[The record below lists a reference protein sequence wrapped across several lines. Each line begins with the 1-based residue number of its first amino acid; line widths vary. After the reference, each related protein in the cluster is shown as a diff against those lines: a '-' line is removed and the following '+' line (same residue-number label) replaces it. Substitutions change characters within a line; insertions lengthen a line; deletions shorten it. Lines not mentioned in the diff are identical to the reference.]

1 MNLLIHDL
9 SQERRHEAEKAYPG
23 WKIIRDSGA
32 VKPCVGCFS
41 CWNRTPGQCA
51 IRDGYEDIGA
61 LFHRAEEVVVISR
74 YTFGGF
80 SGFVKNVFD
89 RCLGYALPHFEVVDG
104 ESHHKRRYDEDKP
117 FSFIFYGHG
126 LGEKEK
132 DAARRYVKAVCAN
145 VRCHVKSVDFR
156 DWPEDDSSDRKVSA
170 VSLGKVVLLN
180 GSMRVNG
187 NTSRLSEKL
196 IGQMKRERE
205 SLSLGKHLNDLPSL
219 VNAMK
224 EATDIVVCTPLYLD
238 GLPSQVIRFMEAMRR
253 EYRGE
258 SKRIYVLAN
267 MGLYE
272 SRQLVNLFDA
282 VRQWCGAMGF
292 HYCGGLGVSAGELI
306 GVLMQHLPFNVGF
319 TRNVARGMKRLAEA
333 MDAGQPAEDIFAE
346 PFCFPRWLYIRI
358 ANSGWKKMAKANGL
372 KPEDL
377 FRRIQA
383 DSEDCPR

>member
-1 MNLLIHDL
+1 MKLLIHDL
-9 SQERRHEAEKAYPG
+9 GRDKWRETEEAYPE
-23 WKIIRDSGA
+23 WKVLRDNGAIR
-32 VKPCVGCFS
+32 PCVGCFS
-41 CWNRTPGQCA
+41 CWNRTPGRCA
-51 IRDGYEDIGA
+51 IRDSYENIGA
-61 LFHRAEEVVVISR
+61 LFHCAEEVVVISR
-74 YTFGGF
+74 YTYGGF

-104 ESHHKRRYDEDKP
+104 ETHHKRRYDEDKP
-117 FSFIFYGHG
+117 FSFIFYGHN
-126 LGEKEK
+126 LSEVEK
-132 DAARRYVKAVCAN
+132 DAARRYVKAVCVN
-145 VRCHVKSVDFR
+145 VRCHVRSVDFR
-156 DWPEDDSSDRKVSA
+156 DCPEDSFRDRKASA

-187 NTSRLSEKL
+187 NTARLSEKL
-196 IGQMKRERE
+196 IGQLKREC
-205 SLSLGKHLNDLPSL
+205 SSIALGKTLNDLPSL
-219 VNAMK
+219 VDTME

-238 GLPSQVIRFMEAMRR
+238 GLPSQVVRFMEAMRR

-282 VRQWCGAMGF
+282 VRQWCGVMGF
-292 HYCGGLGVSAGELI
+292 QYCGGLGVSAGELI
-306 GVLMQHLPFNVGF
+306 CVLMQHLPFNVGF
-319 TRNVARGMKRLAEA
+319 TRSVARGIKQLAKA
-333 MDAGQPAEDIFAE
+333 MDSGLPAEDIFAE

-358 ANSGWKKMAKANGL
+358 ANSGWQKTAKANGL

-383 DSEDCPR
+383 DSEDFPG

>member
-9 SQERRHEAEKAYPG
+9 SPDRRHEAEEAYPG
-23 WKIIRDSGA
+23 WKVICDDGAIR
-32 VKPCVGCFS
+32 PCVGCFS
-41 CWNRTPGQCA
+41 CWNRTPGRCV

-74 YTFGGF
+74 YTWGGF

-104 ESHHKRRYDEDKP
+104 ETHHKRRYDEDKP

-126 LGEKEK
+126 LGEREK

-145 VRCHVKSVDFR
+145 VRCHVRSVEFR
-156 DWPEDDSSDRKVSA
+156 DCPGDPFRDRKASA

-180 GSMRVNG
+180 GSMRVHG

-196 IGQMKRERE
+196 MGQLRRECT
-205 SLSLGKHLNDLPSL
+205 SVALGKYLNDPRPLID
-219 VNAMK
+219 AM
-224 EATDIVVCTPLYLD
+224 EDATDIVVCTPLYLD
-238 GLPSQVIRFMEAMRR
+238 GLPSQVVRFMEAMRC

-282 VRQWCGAMGF
+282 VRQWCGDMGF
-292 HYCGGLGVSAGELI
+292 QYCGGLGVSAGELI
-306 GVLMQHLPFNVGF
+306 GVLMRHLPFSVGF
-319 TRNVARGMKRLAEA
+319 TRNVARGMNRLAEA
-333 MDAGQPAEDIFAE
+333 LDAGLPAEDIFAE

-358 ANSGWKKMAKANGL
+358 ANSGWKKAARANGIAAG
-372 KPEDL
+372 DL
-377 FRRIQA
+377 YRRL
-383 DSEDCPR
+383 

>member
-61 LFHRAEEVVVISR
+61 LFHHAEEVVVISR

-145 VRCHVKSVDFR
+145 VRCHDKSVDFR

-219 VNAMK
+219 VDAM
-224 EATDIVVCTPLYLD
+224 EDVTDLVLCTPLYLD

-253 EYRGE
+253 E
-258 SKRIYVLAN
+258 
-267 MGLYE
+267 
-272 SRQLVNLFDA
+272 
-282 VRQWCGAMGF
+282 
-292 HYCGGLGVSAGELI
+292 
-306 GVLMQHLPFNVGF
+306 
-319 TRNVARGMKRLAEA
+319 
-333 MDAGQPAEDIFAE
+333 
-346 PFCFPRWLYIRI
+346 
-358 ANSGWKKMAKANGL
+358 
-372 KPEDL
+372 
-377 FRRIQA
+377 
-383 DSEDCPR
+383 